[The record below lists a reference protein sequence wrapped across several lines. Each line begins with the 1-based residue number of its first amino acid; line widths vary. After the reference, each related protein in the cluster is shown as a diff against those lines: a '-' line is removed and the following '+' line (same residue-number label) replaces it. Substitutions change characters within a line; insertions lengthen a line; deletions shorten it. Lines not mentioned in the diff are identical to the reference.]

1 MKKSIINEDLR
12 DQILQQTL
20 VEILTELGTLN
31 HPMIKYLVP
40 SLLKSITLTHLERL
54 KTCCTKI
61 MLVGNDWDMHP
72 TREQLEEFTMIVD
85 DEIRKLL
92 KGL

>member
-1 MKKSIINEDLR
+1 
-12 DQILQQTL
+12 
-20 VEILTELGTLN
+20 
-31 HPMIKYLVP
+31 
-40 SLLKSITLTHLERL
+40 
-54 KTCCTKI
+54 